1 MSYVKGVY
9 RTDNPTR
16 NFNPILHFNIA
27 HCTTQVQ
34 CDAFHISQKLLHFF
48 VYLLQTSSIDIWTA
62 NYTVVRMII

>member
-16 NFNPILHFNIA
+16 NFNSILHFNIA

-34 CDAFHISQKLLHFF
+34 CDYKLLHFF
-48 VYLLQTSSIDIWTA
+48 VYLLETSSIDSWTA